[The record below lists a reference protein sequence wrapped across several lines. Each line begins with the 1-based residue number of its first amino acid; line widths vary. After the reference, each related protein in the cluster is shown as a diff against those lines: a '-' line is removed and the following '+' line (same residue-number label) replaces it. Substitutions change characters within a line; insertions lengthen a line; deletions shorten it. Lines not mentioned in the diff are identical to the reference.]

1 MAAGHSEINGLSDG
15 MATASELT
23 SKLEQLKLLPS
34 PCRHATKKITYLGV
48 DFDEQDSIGGGRA
61 LTRDAVSPS
70 PRQEERHVAEQKS
83 AAVAELMDC
92 YRTILI
98 GVGEDPGRQGL
109 QKTPERAAKALLYF
123 TKGYDEKIEGNITI
137 CIVWHNKGFKWFRK
151 PPYTNYNDIL
161 NSPIF
166 LAS

>member
-1 MAAGHSEINGLSDG
+1 MAAGGGHSQANGLSEG

-48 DFDEQDSIGGGRA
+48 DYDDAVDGGGGGIGAGRA

-70 PRQEERHVAEQKS
+70 PRQEERHVAEQK
-83 AAVAELMDC
+83 AATVAELMDC

-123 TKGYDEKIEGNITI
+123 TKGYDEKIEGRSQL
-137 CIVWHNKGFKWFRK
+137 FR
-151 PPYTNYNDIL
+151 L
-161 NSPIF
+161 V
-166 LAS
+166 

>member
-1 MAAGHSEINGLSDG
+1 MDRGHPEANGMCDG

-34 PCRHATKKITYLGV
+34 PCRHAKKKITYLGV
-48 DFDEQDSIGGGRA
+48 DFDEADSIGGGVGGRA
-61 LTRDAVSPS
+61 LTRDAMSPS

-83 AAVAELMDC
+83 AALAELMDC

-123 TKGYDEKIEGNITI
+123 TKGYDEKIEGNSTTYSNLI
-137 CIVWHNKGFKWFRK
+137 
-151 PPYTNYNDIL
+151 
-161 NSPIF
+161 
-166 LAS
+166 